1 MNRSLNRVAGGV
13 RIPFCRNNIAY
24 ADVDNFGDASF
35 LLRRPVSSISAQAA
49 SRARLREA
57 SAVWRLWRDA
67 STIFVDSGA
76 QWGASSSRRAVS
88 KPAIA

>member
-1 MNRSLNRVAGGV
+1 MNRLW
-13 RIPFCRNNIAY
+13 
-24 ADVDNFGDASF
+24 
-35 LLRRPVSSISAQAA
+35 
-49 SRARLREA
+49 RLREA

-76 QWGASSSRRAVS
+76 QWGVSSSRRAVS

>member
-1 MNRSLNRVAGGV
+1 MNRLWR
-13 RIPFCRNNIAY
+13 
-24 ADVDNFGDASF
+24 
-35 LLRRPVSSISAQAA
+35 LL
-49 SRARLREA
+49 EA

-76 QWGASSSRRAVS
+76 QWGVSSSRRAVS